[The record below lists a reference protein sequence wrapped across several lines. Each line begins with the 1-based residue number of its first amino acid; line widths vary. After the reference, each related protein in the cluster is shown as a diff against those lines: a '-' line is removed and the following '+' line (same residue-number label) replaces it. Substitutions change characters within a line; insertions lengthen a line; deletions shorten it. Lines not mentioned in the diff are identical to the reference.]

1 MGEKIKAGI
10 GEWMDK
16 LVKEHARE
24 LLIKLLNEY
33 GVTLILAQVISI
45 LRASK
50 DESLTALS
58 KDLER
63 ALDNHESKNCKKQV
77 GKQKIGFS
85 KDDESAEGE
94 KKTDEGFLWGLFS
107 SKNET
112 KE

>member
-1 MGEKIKAGI
+1 MGEKLKASI
-10 GEWMDK
+10 GDWMDK

-45 LRASK
+45 LRSTQ
-50 DESLTALS
+50 DESLLALS

-77 GKQKIGFS
+77 GKQKIGFA
-85 KDDESAEGE
+85 KDEPAE
-94 KKTDEGFLWGLFS
+94 KKTDDGFLWGLLGGKS
-107 SKNET
+107 E
-112 KE
+112 E